1 MHKKITKLSLT
12 ALILL
17 VSGCAILYKQAPEK
31 IVAEKAAQRWDAL
44 IANNIALAYSFETPE
59 YRSVYSI
66 EQYKKRVYG
75 VGTWQK
81 ANVQSVNC
89 KAEKCIVKILI
100 DAKIKFGSGFGSAET
115 SSVLKEQWIQSLAAE
130 GWYHFSN
137 Q

>member
-1 MHKKITKLSLT
+1 VDCLTSTYHFLQNPYNLLAKK
-12 ALILL
+12 
-17 VSGCAILYKQAPEK
+17 
-31 IVAEKAAQRWDAL
+31 
-44 IANNIALAYSFETPE
+44 
-59 YRSVYSI
+59 
-66 EQYKKRVYG
+66 
-75 VGTWQK
+75 QK